1 MQEKISQLAKQIEAT
16 LFYLAEPVRISAL
29 CKTLDAKKED
39 VVSALDELSKI
50 YEGRGLAL
58 VQYDDAV
65 SFITSPE
72 MSETVQEI
80 AKEEYESD
88 LGRASLETLAIVA
101 YLGPVSRKEIDY
113 IRGVNSQY
121 SLRALLLRG
130 LIERK
135 SKQSDERVLLYIVTI
150 DALLHLGL
158 KNMSELPEYDNIK
171 RQLEV
176 AGAEAL
182 EENLT
187 QENG

>member
-1 MQEKISQLAKQIEAT
+1 M
-16 LFYLAEPVRISAL
+16 RISAL
-29 CKTLDAKKED
+29 CKTLDVKKEEI
-39 VVSALDELSKI
+39 VSALDELSKI

-58 VQYDDAV
+58 IQYDDAV

-72 MSETVQEI
+72 LSETVQKV
-80 AKEEYESD
+80 AKEEYEGD

-101 YLGPVSRKEIDY
+101 YKGPVSRKEIDY

-121 SLRALLLRG
+121 SLRLLLLRG

-135 SKQSDERVLLYIVTI
+135 SKALDERVSLYTI
-150 DALLHLGL
+150 TLDAMLYLGL

-176 AGAEAL
+176 AGEEVK

-187 QENG
+187 Q